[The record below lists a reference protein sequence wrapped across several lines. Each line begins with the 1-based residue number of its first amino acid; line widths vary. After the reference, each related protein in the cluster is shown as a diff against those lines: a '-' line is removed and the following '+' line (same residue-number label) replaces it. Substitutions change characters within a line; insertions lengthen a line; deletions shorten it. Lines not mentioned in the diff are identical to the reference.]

1 MREDTTIKKRLQT
14 TGEDE
19 YEYNDEGGRGWGHN
33 NQNEHQQKTTMTTD
47 IDAGEQRMQWM
58 MTGDNNDDDGQMNN
72 DNFDN

>member
-19 YEYNDEGGRGWGHN
+19 DKYNDDGGWGWGHN
-33 NQNEHQQKTTMTTD
+33 NQNEHQQKKTMTTD
-47 IDAGEQRMQWM
+47 IDAGEQRTQWM
-58 MTGDNNDDDGQMNN
+58 KTGDNNNHDGQMNN